1 MTNRRQNL
9 RKNRV
14 ALSPGIQKMDLKKQ
28 NNLPS
33 QEEQVPSEVIKGNIV
48 VIDSNIAIHQP
59 NFIKEIRVDGNLLVI
74 PWTVL
79 FELNNLKTRP
89 IIGIDAR
96 EAVRLIDKAVDDG
109 DHDLIIETATDYVFK
124 TGASADNPS
133 LDKKNPDHQIIAT
146 VNSVLKRSTQKG
158 SVYLGYKKV
167 KFLSNDSVVRIM
179 SKTLFRGKNISI
191 EPLLK
196 DRVKSVKLP
205 HTRTITLK
213 SGKDIQTCI
222 EGSCLPYKPSYRLK
236 ENQPV
241 IFNTPFDLTK
251 KSEVGEFKPR
261 FLGVRKGDRI
271 VLVSPAIKL
280 YGQGPLSNGKT
291 NWSQVAAMNI
301 LVDPGI
307 HAVFLQGGAG
317 TGKTFLALAAGLE
330 LRDRGKVKNIIVSRV
345 TEPIDRNQQI
355 GMLPGG
361 VEAKMAPWVLPI
373 VQNLS
378 ALCPKEI
385 ANPKKG
391 YDENNISLIEKKG
404 IFIQPLDYIRGTTFS
419 DTLIIV
425 EEAQNLTPHQI
436 KTLITRA
443 GRGTKMIF
451 TGDLS
456 QIEESCKL
464 DVHSSGL
471 TYAMDRLGGETLIGI
486 VNFDDVVRSALAKLA
501 EAKLK

>member
-1 MTNRRQNL
+1 VT
-9 RKNRV
+9 
-14 ALSPGIQKMDLKKQ
+14 ATPGIQKTDLKKQ
-28 NNLPS
+28 SDPPS
-33 QEEQVPSEVIKGNIV
+33 QEEQISPEVIKGNIV
-48 VIDSNIAIHQP
+48 VIDSNIAVHQP

-89 IIGIDAR
+89 LIGIDAR

-109 DHDLIIETATDYVFK
+109 DSDLIIETATDYVFK
-124 TGASADNPS
+124 TGDNPS

-146 VNSVLKRSTQKG
+146 VNSVLKRSSQKG

-179 SKTLFRGKNISI
+179 SKTLFRSKEISI

-196 DRVKSVKLP
+196 DRVKRVKLP
-205 HTRTITLK
+205 HTRNVTLK
-213 SGKDIQTCI
+213 SSKDIQPCV
-222 EGSCLPYKPSYRLK
+222 EGSYLPYKVAYRLK
-236 ENQPV
+236 ENEPV
-241 IFNTPFDLTK
+241 IFNTTFDLTK
-251 KSEVGEFKPR
+251 KSDVGESKPR
-261 FLGVRKGDRI
+261 FLGIRKGNKVI
-271 VLVSPAIKL
+271 LVSPAIKL
-280 YGQGPLSNGKT
+280 YGQGPMSNGKT

-301 LVDPGI
+301 LVDSEI

-317 TGKTFLALAAGLE
+317 TGKTFLALAAALE
-330 LRDRGKVKNIIVSRV
+330 LRDNGKVKNIIVSRV

-378 ALCPKEI
+378 ALCPKDI

-419 DTLIIV
+419 DTVIII

-436 KTLITRA
+436 KTIITRA
-443 GRGTKMIF
+443 GRGTKIIF